1 VHASSSLIAASCFFV
16 CLSTSPPDDMND
28 LTTGALL
35 WRVASRE
42 ATMLLWVAL
51 LALVGSLITI
61 VAWPLDPLMVEV
73 VAAVMAVAVFAVICA
88 IEARQ

>member
-1 VHASSSLIAASCFFV
+1 
-16 CLSTSPPDDMND
+16 
-28 LTTGALL
+28 
-35 WRVASRE
+35 
-42 ATMLLWVAL
+42 MLLWVAL

-88 IEARQ
+88 IESRQ